1 MSKKFE
7 LRTHRLTRSEIS
19 LNSILVKK
27 SDTSCLN
34 SPCETR
40 CHSKKVSFQNL
51 VEVISTNDGVKKRE
65 KLVEKESKL
74 RNGYFFNSNQI
85 RNQ

>member
-1 MSKKFE
+1 MLKKFE

-34 SPCETR
+34 SPCGTGSL
-40 CHSKKVSFQNL
+40 SKKVSFKNL
-51 VEVISTNDGVKKRE
+51 VEVINDGVKKRE
-65 KLVEKESKL
+65 KLIEKESKL
-74 RNGYFFNSNQI
+74 RSGYFFNSNQI
-85 RNQ
+85 RN